1 MEEKKYFN
9 CYACDLNKICSIRK
23 ATNELLELIIKKEIS
38 EQFPINYIPEFIASI
53 CKYYS
58 NNNKKKEDN
67 EIVNAEFTS
76 EWSDGIIIKTPC
88 KYNKKLGHPFE
99 VTSYDYNSKGCLVEQ
114 YITYYDLEAKEYI
127 VKNICQECN
136 EYIIEN
142 GKCFGNCSAILD

>member
-9 CYACDLNKICSIRK
+9 CYACYLNKICSIRK

-76 EWSDGIIIKTPC
+76 EWSDGIIIKTQKSMQCCSECGYP
-88 KYNKKLGHPFE
+88 LG
-99 VTSYDYNSKGCLVEQ
+99 SKNQCLNRNCVR
-114 YITYYDLEAKEYI
+114 L
-127 VKNICQECN
+127 
-136 EYIIEN
+136 
-142 GKCFGNCSAILD
+142 GK